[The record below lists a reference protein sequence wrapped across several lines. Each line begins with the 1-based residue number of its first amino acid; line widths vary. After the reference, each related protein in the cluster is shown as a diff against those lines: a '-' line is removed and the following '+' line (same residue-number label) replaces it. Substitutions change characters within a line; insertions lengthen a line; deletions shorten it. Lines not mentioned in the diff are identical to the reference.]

1 MSGVNA
7 RPFKTFHN
15 ALGLPMFLR
24 IAPELYLK
32 RLIVGMMGRVY
43 EIGKNFRNEGIDT
56 MHNPEFTMME
66 VYWAYSDYEDMMNL
80 AEELIRNAARAIGPL
95 QIEWQGVPLDLEKPF
110 RRVTMLDM
118 VRDHTGVD
126 FREVRT
132 YYSFVQFIVC
142 LLDPIHFRNSR

>member
-1 MSGVNA
+1 MFNKVDPLALAQVAGQGAHAPAVLGGGVGDA
-7 RPFKTFHN
+7 
-15 ALGLPMFLR
+15 
-24 IAPELYLK
+24 
-32 RLIVGMMGRVY
+32 
-43 EIGKNFRNEGIDT
+43 
-56 MHNPEFTMME
+56 MME

-126 FREVRT
+126 FRGVRT
-132 YYSFVQFIVC
+132 DDSVDRKSVV
-142 LLDPIHFRNSR
+142 